1 MPIHNLPINISIK
14 DVPLTITLKDEDKI
28 FYKVLERMVQK
39 KRKTQKIP
47 YIVILQKVS
56 LEVQN
61 LLIKICRE
69 QQFGDEIEDSL
80 EDSLEALA
88 GPKKN
93 TVSICEEQDELA

>member
-1 MPIHNLPINISIK
+1 MPIHNLPINISI
-14 DVPLTITLKDEDKI
+14 KDEDKI

-47 YIVILQKVS
+47 YVVILQKVS

-80 EDSLEALA
+80 EDSLGALA
-88 GPKKN
+88 GPKGN
-93 TVSICEEQDELA
+93 TVSIWEEQDELA